1 MAPSAALDKSS
12 EGQLSADRMETAE
25 CADRL
30 TLLRSMPE
38 APLECQVCVVGA
50 GPAGLMLA
58 CNLSRCGIKVEVVDD
73 RADQTP
79 VGRQVT
85 QAAYVL
91 GMVPDMCVLQ
101 GRRSSAKD
109 NRNFS
114 ADAPGGPPLTARRPS
129 L

>member
-1 MAPSAALDKSS
+1 MAPAAVLDKSS
-12 EGQLSADRMETAE
+12 QGQTSEDRMGTAE
-25 CADRL
+25 CVDRL

-58 CNLSRCGIKVEVVDD
+58 CNLGRCGIKVEVVDD

-85 QAAYVL
+85 QAAYVS
-91 GMVPDMCVLQ
+91 GTVPDVCVLQ
-101 GRRSSAKD
+101 GRRSPTKD
-109 NRNFS
+109 DRNLS
-114 ADAPGGPPLTARRPS
+114 ADAPGRPSVTARRAS

>member
-1 MAPSAALDKSS
+1 MSPAAIEKPISD
-12 EGQLSADRMETAE
+12 QLSDGAMGSTE
-25 CADRL
+25 CVDRL

-50 GPAGLMLA
+50 GPAGLMLG
-58 CNLSRCGIKVEVVDD
+58 CNLARFGVNVQIVDD

-85 QAAYVL
+85 VAAT
-91 GMVPDMCVLQ
+91 
-101 GRRSSAKD
+101 S
-109 NRNFS
+109 
-114 ADAPGGPPLTARRPS
+114 LT